1 MAAAFEV
8 WAPRAGEVAVVLG
21 DRRLAMDGPDT
32 DGWFRAEAPEG
43 ADVDVDYSF
52 SLDGGPPLPDP
63 RSQWQPLG
71 VHGPSRRVDHEAF
84 TWTDDGWSV
93 IPLAEAVV
101 YELHVGTFSPEGTF
115 DGAVA
120 HLDHL
125 VDLGITAVEVMPVA
139 EFPGGRGWGYDGVD
153 LWAPHSAYGG
163 PDGFKRLVDACHAAG
178 LAVVLDVVYNHL
190 GPDGNYLP
198 QFGPYFTDRYS
209 TPWGEAVNFDGPDSD
224 PVRAFVVDNA
234 CMWVRDYHVDGL
246 RLDAVHAIV
255 DTSATPIVEEVAVAV
270 HRLATRLRRPAWV
283 IAESD
288 LNDPRVVREPDIG
301 GWGCD
306 AQWSDD
312 FHHALHA
319 VLAGE
324 RSGYYRDF
332 GSLAQ
337 LGKALRQAYVYD
349 GCRSEHRRRRH
360 GRPPTGV
367 PLSRFFGFLQNHDQ
381 VGNRAGGERSTALMG
396 PGRLK
401 IAAALVLCSPF
412 VPMLFQGEEW
422 GASTPFQY
430 FTDHGDEE
438 LGRAVS
444 EGRRREFSAFGWDP
458 ADVPDPQ
465 DEQTFLRSK
474 LDWDEPGRSPH
485 AELLAWHRDL
495 IRLRHDVPALAGG
508 VEGVSGVD
516 VRWDEDAR
524 WLVVERGPVSGV
536 CNLGEAEQ
544 AVPLGEGQGPSGPL
558 SGRQGPSGPLSGRQ
572 GPGALDSAAAGLLTD
587 DGPAVVVLG

>member
-1 MAAAFEV
+1 MNDALEV
-8 WAPRAGEVAVVLG
+8 WAPRATEVAVVLG
-21 DRRLAMDGPDT
+21 DRRLDMDGPDA
-32 DGWFRAEAPEG
+32 DGWFRAELP
-43 ADVDVDYSF
+43 ADAGLDYCF

-63 RSQWQPLG
+63 RSPWQPEG
-71 VHGPSRRVDHEAF
+71 VHGPSRRVGHDAF
-84 TWTDDGWSV
+84 SWSDDGWAAP
-93 IPLAEAVV
+93 PLADAVV

-120 HLDHL
+120 RLGHL
-125 VDLGITAVEVMPVA
+125 VDLGVTAVEVMPVA
-139 EFPGGRGWGYDGVD
+139 EFPGRRGWGYDGVD

-163 PDGFKRLVDACHAAG
+163 PGGFKRLVDACHAHG

-209 TPWGEAVNFDGPDSD
+209 TPWGEAINFDGPDSD

-234 CMWVRDYHVDGL
+234 CMWVRDYHVEGL
-246 RLDAVHAIV
+246 RLDAVHAIA
-255 DTSATPIVEEVAVAV
+255 DISATHVVEEVADAV
-270 HRLATRLRRPAWV
+270 HRLADDLGRPAWV
-283 IAESD
+283 VAESD
-288 LNDPRVVREPDIG
+288 LNDPRVVRDPELG

-319 VLAGE
+319 VLTGE
-324 RSGYYRDF
+324 RTGYYGDF
-332 GSLAQ
+332 GSPAQ
-337 LGKALRQAYVYD
+337 LAKALGQAYVYD
-349 GCRSEHRRRRH
+349 GCRSDHRRRRH

-367 PLSRFFGFLQNHDQ
+367 APSRFFGYLQNHDQ
-381 VGNRAGGERSTALMG
+381 VGNRAAGERSAALMG
-396 PGRLK
+396 TGRLK

-430 FTDHGDEE
+430 FTDHGDAD

-444 EGRRREFSAFGWDP
+444 DGRRREFAAFGWDP

-465 DEQTFLRSK
+465 DPGTFDRSR

-485 AELLAWHRDL
+485 AEVLAWHRHL
-495 IRLRHDVPALAGG
+495 IRLRREVPALSGG
-508 VEGVSGVD
+508 ETE
-516 VRWDEDAR
+516 VRYDEEAA
-524 WLVVERGPVSGV
+524 WLVVDRGPVSIV
-536 CNLGEAEQ
+536 CNLAGGEQ
-544 AVPLGEGQGPSGPL
+544 PVPLGEG
-558 SGRQGPSGPLSGRQ
+558 RQGA
-572 GPGALDSAAAGLLTD
+572 ALDPSFVSLLTD
-587 DGPAVVVLG
+587 DGRAVVVPPETVVILG

>member
-1 MAAAFEV
+1 
-8 WAPRAGEVAVVLG
+8 
-21 DRRLAMDGPDT
+21 MDGPDER
-32 DGWFRAEAPEG
+32 GWFRTDAAEIDAG
-43 ADVDVDYSF
+43 GDYGF

-63 RSQWQPLG
+63 RSPWQPHG
-71 VHGPSRRVDHEAF
+71 VHGPSRQVDHSAF
-84 TWTDDGWSV
+84 AWTDAGWAA
-93 IPLAEAVV
+93 PELADVVV

-115 DGAVA
+115 EGAIT

-139 EFPGGRGWGYDGVD
+139 EFPGRRGWGYDGVH

-163 PDGFKRLVDACHAAG
+163 PDGFKRLVDACHARD

-224 PVRAFVVDNA
+224 DVRAFVVDNA

-255 DTSATPIVEEVAVAV
+255 DTSAVHVVEEVADAV
-270 HRLATRLRRPAWV
+270 HRLAADLGRRAWMV
-283 IAESD
+283 AESD
-288 LNDPRVVREPDIG
+288 LNDPRVVRDPELG

-319 VLAGE
+319 VLSGE
-324 RSGYYRDF
+324 RTGYYADF
-332 GSLAQ
+332 GSVAQ
-337 LGKALRQAYVYD
+337 LAKALRQAYVYD

-360 GRPPTGV
+360 GRPPTGLA
-367 PLSRFFGFLQNHDQ
+367 PTRFFGFAQNHDQ
-381 VGNRAGGERSTALMG
+381 VGNRATGERSAALMG
-396 PGRLK
+396 TGRLK

-430 FTDHGDEE
+430 FTDHGDAD

-444 EGRRREFSAFGWDP
+444 EGRRREFAAFGWDP
-458 ADVPDPQ
+458 DDVPDPQ
-465 DEQTFLRSK
+465 DPETFRRSR
-474 LDWDEPGRSPH
+474 LDWDELGRPPH
-485 AELLAWHRDL
+485 DEVLAWHKEL
-495 IRLRHDVPALAGG
+495 IALRREVPALAGTEVG
-508 VEGVSGVD
+508 APD
-516 VRWDEDAR
+516 VRFDEAAG
-524 WLVVERGPVSGV
+524 WLVLQRGPLSVV
-536 CNLGEAEQ
+536 CNLSDAEQ
-544 AVPLGEGQGPSGPL
+544 TVPLDGG
-558 SGRQGPSGPLSGRQ
+558 
-572 GPGALDSAAAGLLTD
+572 AAA
-587 DGPAVVVLG
+587 VVAAESVLIVG